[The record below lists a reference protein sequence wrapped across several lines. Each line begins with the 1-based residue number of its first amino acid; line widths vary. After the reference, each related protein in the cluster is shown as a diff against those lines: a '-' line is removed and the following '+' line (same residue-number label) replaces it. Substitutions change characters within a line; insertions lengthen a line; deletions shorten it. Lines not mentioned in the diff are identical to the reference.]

1 MIGKKRILVYIGCI
15 CPFELNYI
23 CVMNAAWFELREIR
37 FYIWPKEISTPAETG
52 RHLSAYLS
60 FSRHQYIHI
69 RKQNKCA
76 SIKYNWP
83 FWKCFQVVTL
93 KSETGHWMGENNH
106 SANVPEGRFN
116 WLFMDYG
123 NLKVTPTD
131 PQLETFQ
138 NAWKIS
144 IQIYWI

>member
-1 MIGKKRILVYIGCI
+1 M
-15 CPFELNYI
+15 
-23 CVMNAAWFELREIR
+23 
-37 FYIWPKEISTPAETG
+37 
-52 RHLSAYLS
+52 
-60 FSRHQYIHI
+60 FSG
-69 RKQNKCA
+69 
-76 SIKYNWP
+76 SD
-83 FWKCFQVVTL
+83 F
-93 KSETGHWMGENNH
+93 KSETGHWMGGNNH

>member
-1 MIGKKRILVYIGCI
+1 
-15 CPFELNYI
+15 
-23 CVMNAAWFELREIR
+23 
-37 FYIWPKEISTPAETG
+37 
-52 RHLSAYLS
+52 
-60 FSRHQYIHI
+60 
-69 RKQNKCA
+69 
-76 SIKYNWP
+76 
-83 FWKCFQVVTL
+83 
-93 KSETGHWMGENNH
+93 MGENNH